1 MVRKRIILFL
11 LSLCILNAFGQ
22 DKLSF
27 QQQRIIESNVTRILS
42 SFEKYLN
49 LESSTEN
56 DMNRLVELEQLFD
69 ENAMTSNFLD
79 PAQSKSVQIPA
90 REFMEYVRRNY
101 TSGLS
106 AKLSWDNQK
115 IIFAEIQDMQVN
127 TVYIPVEITAIGIHQ
142 SQQIL
147 NITDHYF
154 FVFHFMISDAE
165 ISGFSLSSIQQNR
178 PPRIRTRKTN
188 NYLGFCISP
197 LSSFIYS
204 KNIFSSSDWD
214 AAGKFGYHIRL
225 QYYYKIKSHFSVLTG
240 IGLSNYKSEY
250 ILTDFSNLNDN
261 YIKRVDIDGDNYWAY
276 YTEANIDEWNGLTFI
291 DIPIGMSY
299 NSNEKGLGFNV
310 QAGVNLSFM
319 ISSFFNAEG
328 NTTIEGYYPE
338 YSVVLYDIPEYG
350 FTTNPVDETN
360 DWNLNQFQLSAF
372 LSLGI
377 QIPVND
383 KFTIHTGPYFT
394 FGLNDLVYDKG
405 KHPEDFFNI
414 SGEPGK
420 LTTRGV
426 GFRFELL
433 MNL

>member
-1 MVRKRIILFL
+1 
-11 LSLCILNAFGQ
+11 
-22 DKLSF
+22 
-27 QQQRIIESNVTRILS
+27 
-42 SFEKYLN
+42 
-49 LESSTEN
+49 
-56 DMNRLVELEQLFD
+56 
-69 ENAMTSNFLD
+69 
-79 PAQSKSVQIPA
+79 
-90 REFMEYVRRNY
+90 
-101 TSGLS
+101 
-106 AKLSWDNQK
+106 
-115 IIFAEIQDMQVN
+115 
-127 TVYIPVEITAIGIHQ
+127 
-142 SQQIL
+142 
-147 NITDHYF
+147 
-154 FVFHFMISDAE
+154 
-165 ISGFSLSSIQQNR
+165 
-178 PPRIRTRKTN
+178 
-188 NYLGFCISP
+188 
-197 LSSFIYS
+197 
-204 KNIFSSSDWD
+204 
-214 AAGKFGYHIRL
+214 
-225 QYYYKIKSHFSVLTG
+225 
-240 IGLSNYKSEY
+240 
-250 ILTDFSNLNDN
+250 
-261 YIKRVDIDGDNYWAY
+261 
-276 YTEANIDEWNGLTFI
+276 
-291 DIPIGMSY
+291 MSY